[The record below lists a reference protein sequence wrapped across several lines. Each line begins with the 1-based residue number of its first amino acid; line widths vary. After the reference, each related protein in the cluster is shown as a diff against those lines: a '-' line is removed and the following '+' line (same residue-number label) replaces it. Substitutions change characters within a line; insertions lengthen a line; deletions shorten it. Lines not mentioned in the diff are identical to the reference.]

1 MELCKG
7 VPEAGLPA
15 LLIAAASAVVARAT
29 NTKRVFLKFMQ
40 SESKWSHLCQMLTKL
55 GGCEGEEAYM
65 DAQEEL

>member
-7 VPEAGLPA
+7 VPEAGLSA

-40 SESKWSHLCQMLTKL
+40 TVRIKMESLVSNVNKAGRL
-55 GGCEGEEAYM
+55 
-65 DAQEEL
+65 